1 MRMIKPITDALK
13 IISYIN
19 TKNYSLS
26 NRSNFDIFSFKSI
39 NSAKIGDATFCSK
52 YDENSKKLILDS
64 DASVIFCSE
73 HLQKMSFKTESTL
86 IFVDDP
92 RLWFLR
98 CLKFFTD
105 LSKEHQIHPTAI
117 VESKKIGKNVHIGAF
132 TFIGKNVQIGDNS
145 IIENSVHIFDDC
157 KIGKNVKIQSST
169 VINSSSFGPMRNENN
184 ELETFPNLGSVIIKD
199 DVEIGANTSILPG
212 ILENTVIGIGT
223 KISDHVYIGSG
234 MKIGKHCMITGHTY
248 FGGSSILEDFAYV
261 APGSIVR
268 NGIKIGKYAFVGM
281 GSVVTKNVKSNTTVI
296 GNPAKIIKKNSDSNY
311 ISS

>member
-1 MRMIKPITDALK
+1 MRMVKPITDVLK

-26 NRSNFDIFSFKSI
+26 NRSNFNIFSFKPI
-39 NSAKIGDATFCSK
+39 NSAKIGDATFCSQ

-64 DASVIFCSE
+64 DATVIFCSE
-73 HLQKMSFKTESTL
+73 HLQKVSFKTESTL

-98 CLKFFTD
+98 CLKIFTD
-105 LSKEHQIHPTAI
+105 ISKEHQIHTTAI

-145 IIENSVHIFDDC
+145 IIENGVHIFDDC
-157 KIGKNVKIQSST
+157 KIGKNVIIQSST
-169 VINSSSFGPMRNENN
+169 VINSSSFGPRRNENN
-184 ELETFPNLGSVIIKD
+184 ELETFPNLGSVIIED

-212 ILENTVIGIGT
+212 VLEDTVIGIGT
-223 KISDHVYIGSG
+223 KISDHVYVGSG

-248 FGGSSILEDFAYV
+248 FGGSSILEDYAYV
-261 APGSIVR
+261 APGSIIR

-296 GNPAKIIKKNSDSNY
+296 GNPAKTTQKNTDSNY

>member
-1 MRMIKPITDALK
+1 MIKPITNVLK
-13 IISYIN
+13 IISFIN
-19 TKNYSLS
+19 TKNYTLS
-26 NRSNFDIFSFKSI
+26 NNSNFDIFSFKSI
-39 NSAKIGDATFCSK
+39 NSAKIGDATFCSQ
-52 YDENSKKLILDS
+52 YNEDGQKLIS
-64 DASVIFCSE
+64 SSNATVIFCSKN
-73 HLQKMSFKTESTL
+73 LQKVSFKTESTL

-98 CLKFFTD
+98 CLKNFTSLPKD
-105 LSKEHQIHPTAI
+105 HQIHSTAI
-117 VESKKIGKNVHIGAF
+117 VESKEIGKNVHIGAF

-145 IIENSVHIFDDC
+145 IIENAVHIFDDC

-169 VINSSSFGPMRNENN
+169 VINSSSFGPRRNENN
-184 ELETFPNLGSVIIKD
+184 ELETFPNLGSVIIED

-212 ILENTVIGIGT
+212 VLEDTVIGIGT

-248 FGGSSILEDFAYV
+248 FGGSSVLEDYAYV
-261 APGSIVR
+261 APGSIIR

-281 GSVVTKNVKSNTTVI
+281 GSVVTKNVKSNSTVI
-296 GNPAKIIKKNSDSNY
+296 GNPAKTTQKNTDSNY

>member
-1 MRMIKPITDALK
+1 MRMIKPITDVLK

-26 NRSNFDIFSFKSI
+26 NRSNFNIFSFKPI
-39 NSAKIGDATFCSK
+39 NSAKIGDATFCSQ

-64 DASVIFCSE
+64 DATVIFCSE
-73 HLQKMSFKTESTL
+73 HLQKVFFKTESTL

-98 CLKFFTD
+98 CLKNFTD
-105 LSKEHQIHPTAI
+105 ISKEHQIHTTAI

-145 IIENSVHIFDDC
+145 IIENGVHIFDDC

-169 VINSSSFGPMRNENN
+169 VINSSSFGPRRNENN
-184 ELETFPNLGSVIIKD
+184 ELETFPNLGSVIIED

-212 ILENTVIGIGT
+212 VLEDTVIGIGT
-223 KISDHVYIGSG
+223 KISDHVYVGSG

-248 FGGSSILEDFAYV
+248 FGGSSVLEDYAYV
-261 APGSIVR
+261 APGSIIR

-296 GNPAKIIKKNSDSNY
+296 GNPAKTTQKNTDSNY